1 MMKTQLDPHS
11 VAVISGDD
19 CRRQTWLD
27 SSLKEEKNKTGLN
40 LETYGSVGKRW
51 DDSETPTEKTEV

>member
-1 MMKTQLDPHS
+1 M
-11 VAVISGDD
+11 
-19 CRRQTWLD
+19 WLD